1 MESMDELYQ
10 LLLGQQT
17 KHEGKHKTSIVTYLL
32 RKIWHGWIG
41 ALTLFILCLIMAWI
55 IHFPLSK
62 IHHTITKMDV
72 MLIKEREGNRNN
84 NISYEIVGQITG
96 WNTTTNKYDEMAIM
110 MSKPVVQGM
119 LRTREVFDKAVME
132 KMHRLGTVMSREDS
146 IELMHSLTE
155 EYTELIEV
163 TYGEPVKGEK
173 NSIVTISITGGEA
186 EHNEKVLSGLVESY
200 NKYTRNYNN
209 MCYQRTISFLT
220 HVIDS
225 IKGELNKI
233 DNYDEV
239 FSETNFIIDNKEQAI
254 NYLGVDKSDEAD
266 VRNMELQRELLK
278 IIRQYMIDMGND
290 YVVVPANTGIE
301 DEQINRI
308 VIQFNELVMRRSN
321 YLTSMGEDA
330 MRVMTITNQ
339 IEDQRKAIIISTEK
353 LSQAFDIRLAKYA
366 KNKQESEDRLLKM
379 PHKRI
384 VKDKIERERDII
396 TPLYTLLQ
404 RKRVETII
412 AQAGEQDL
420 ARVIAAPYS
429 ADEYMFK
436 SSKLIYIF
444 GLVLGLL
451 LSGIYLWFLRVPYEK
466 VDLSDVLKDCI
477 LPIWSVLPSEEKRE
491 LYNTALNALVTRI
504 HMSGAKRLLITS
516 GYDNEIVPN
525 LVTDLQQAIANRGM
539 KDITLI
545 TEGNY
550 HKNPLLP
557 ELSNSADAT
566 IYVVRAGYSQMRS
579 IDFIGYAVKEGLLK
593 NGAVIV
599 TEAKTNEALPINFGA
614 FDYEV
619 PKGFDAVK
627 SRAKK

>member
-1 MESMDELYQ
+1 MESIDELYQ

-17 KHEGKHKTSIVTYLL
+17 KREGKHKTSIVTHIL
-32 RKIWHGWIG
+32 RMVWHGWLG
-41 ALTLFILCLIMAWI
+41 ASTLFLLCLIMAWV

-119 LRTREVFDKAVME
+119 LRSRKVFDKAVME
-132 KMHRLGTVMSREDS
+132 KMHRLGSVMSREDS
-146 IELMHSLTE
+146 LELMHSLTE
-155 EYTELIEV
+155 EYTELVEV

-173 NSIVTISITGGEA
+173 NSIVTISISKGEA
-186 EHNEKVLSGLVESY
+186 GNNEKVLSGLVESY
-200 NKYTRNYNN
+200 NRYTRDYNN
-209 MCYQRTISFLT
+209 MCYQRTIGFLT

-225 IKGELNKI
+225 IKGELEKI
-233 DNYDEV
+233 DHYDEV

-254 NYLGVDKSDEAD
+254 NYLGVDKGDEAD

-278 IIRQYMIDMGND
+278 IIRQYMIDMGKD

-339 IEDQRKAIIISTEK
+339 IEDQRQAIIISTEK
-353 LSQAFDIRLAKYA
+353 LSQAFEIRLAKYE
-366 KNKQESEDRLLKM
+366 KNKRESEDRLLKM

-396 TPLYTLLQ
+396 TPLYILLQ

-420 ARVIAAPYS
+420 ARVIAPPYS

-436 SSKLIYIF
+436 SSKLIYLF

-451 LSGIYLWFLRVPYEK
+451 LAGIYLWFLRVPYEK

-477 LPIWSVLPSEEKRE
+477 LPIWGVLPKEDKGD
-491 LYNTALNALVTRI
+491 LYSTAIESIVTRI
-504 HMSGAKRLLITS
+504 RMSSAKKVLVTS
-516 GYDNEIVPN
+516 GYENEIVPN
-525 LVTDLQQAIANRGM
+525 LVTDLELAVANRGM
-539 KDITLI
+539 EDVTIITK
-545 TEGNY
+545 GNY
-550 HKNPLLP
+550 HDNPLLP
-557 ELSNSADAT
+557 ELSSSADAT

-599 TEAKTNEALPINFGA
+599 TDAKTNETLPINFGA